1 MKPQDPNDGES
12 KQIGI
17 LSAGLTGIVCL
28 VAITTVVV
36 LGMRRRQNENS
47 TKGKLSSNFVN
58 CNQKKII
65 ILEKWHIALVKLPFY
80 TAEDITDDDCHYD
93 MVEID
98 EVTVANEEDEGTN
111 KPQKP
116 LKEFE
121 VNKDTNEATIVETLE
136 NPYYVGMNDI
146 DLEDNDMHDR
156 IVDADILEYTENP
169 YYGKC
174 DTLNFE
180 F

>member
-1 MKPQDPNDGES
+1 M
-12 KQIGI
+12 
-17 LSAGLTGIVCL
+17 
-28 VAITTVVV
+28 
-36 LGMRRRQNENS
+36 
-47 TKGKLSSNFVN
+47 
-58 CNQKKII
+58 
-65 ILEKWHIALVKLPFY
+65 VKLPFY

-98 EVTVANEEDEGTN
+98 EVTVANEEDEGTD

-146 DLEDNDMHDR
+146 DIEDNDMHDR

-180 F
+180 YQVSVLHQIEN